1 MSKEKLTIA
10 RPTVAHPPS
19 PPPVVPSRVQAA
31 VASNPRL
38 NHWEWLF
45 RGVIVLVVMASL
57 ALAWWTFTKV
67 FMPVQRQSRELSAKF
82 AALSSDVDRLERK
95 WGQAEA
101 DEIRR
106 GYREVYGQLFAD
118 QSALEAWLAN
128 LEAQAGP
135 LGLEAKIDFGQST
148 PAATNEQKLAVV
160 SASISI
166 EVRPV
171 PGRVETPYQ
180 RLLQFTRQ
188 LAAEG
193 KRADLAEM
201 TVVGGATSIPR
212 ATLVFSLWAGEEGK
226 P

>member
-1 MSKEKLTIA
+1 MSREKLTIA
-10 RPTVAHPPS
+10 QS
-19 PPPVVPSRVQAA
+19 PNAPPVISTRVQVA
-31 VASNPRL
+31 VATNPRL
-38 NHWEWLF
+38 NHWELLF
-45 RGVIVLVVMASL
+45 RVVIFLVLIASL
-57 ALAWWTFTKV
+57 ALAWLTFTKV
-67 FMPVQRQSRELSAKF
+67 FVPAQRQSRELSAKF
-82 AALSSDVDRLERK
+82 AALSSDVDQLERK
-95 WGQAEA
+95 WGPAEA

-106 GYREVYGQLFAD
+106 SYREVYGQLFAD

-128 LEAQAGP
+128 LQAQAGP
-135 LGLEAKIDFGQST
+135 LGLEAVVDFGQSS

-160 SASISI
+160 SASVSL

-171 PGRVETPYQ
+171 PGRVESPYQ

-201 TVVGGATSIPR
+201 TVVGGTTSIPQ

>member
-1 MSKEKLTIA
+1 MSAEKPRLT
-10 RPTVAHPPS
+10 VSLPPKV
-19 PPPVVPSRVQAA
+19 PPPIPARAQVA
-31 VASNPRL
+31 VARSPRL
-38 NHWEWLF
+38 NHWELLF
-45 RGVIVLVVMASL
+45 RLVIVCVLLVSL

-67 FMPVQRQSRELSAKF
+67 FLPIQKQSRELNTKF
-82 AALSSDVDRLERK
+82 AALSSDVDHLERK
-95 WGQAEA
+95 WGQEEA

-106 GYREVYGQLFAD
+106 NYREVYGQLFAD

-135 LGLEAKIDFGQST
+135 LGLQARIDFGQST
-148 PAATNEQKLAVV
+148 SAATNEQKLAIV
-160 SASISI
+160 SASVSL

-171 PGRVETPYQ
+171 PGKVETPYQ
-180 RLLQFTRQ
+180 RLLRFTRQ

-201 TVVGGATSIPR
+201 TVAGGPTSIPR